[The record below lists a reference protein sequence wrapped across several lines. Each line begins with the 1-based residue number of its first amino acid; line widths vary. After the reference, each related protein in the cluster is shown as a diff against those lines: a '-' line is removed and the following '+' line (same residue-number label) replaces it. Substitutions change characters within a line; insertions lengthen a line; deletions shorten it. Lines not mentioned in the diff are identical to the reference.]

1 MGPDLILIFCIGT
14 LEWTNLISSQ
24 PSSAFCYDKRFLYY
38 EVTTWK
44 SLKDSVQMKHC
55 STGSKFLRPFSKA
68 FFYLSI
74 LATFFW
80 RGGASKFWN
89 FWVGPFLSRKF
100 RFKSDS
106 LPFIGGIRY
115 QTRRFSEGNDF
126 SRKKNFLAGNRN
138 ANCRLRGSWA
148 RKTNTFDLGHK
159 SSRDSR

>member
-24 PSSAFCYDKRFLYY
+24 PSSALCYDKRFLYY

-44 SLKDSVQMKHC
+44 SLKDSVQMNRC

-80 RGGASKFWN
+80 RGGSIK
-89 FWVGPFLSRKF
+89 VLKFLSRTVSVAKISIQVRLAPFHRWHQISDETFF
-100 RFKSDS
+100 RGKRLF
-106 LPFIGGIRY
+106 P
-115 QTRRFSEGNDF
+115 E
-126 SRKKNFLAGNRN
+126 KNFLAGNRN
-138 ANCRLRGSWA
+138 ANCRLAGSWA